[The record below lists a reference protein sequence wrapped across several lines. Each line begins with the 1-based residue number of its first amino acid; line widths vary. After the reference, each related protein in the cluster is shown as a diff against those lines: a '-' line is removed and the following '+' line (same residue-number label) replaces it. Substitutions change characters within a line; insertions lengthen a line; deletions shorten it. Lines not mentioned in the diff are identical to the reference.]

1 MNVLLALRKGCPLM
15 FDADGRFRERCAYY
29 RMMAR
34 NAVHRAALTK
44 NFEQRGQLFNVA
56 LGWHALA
63 VQIEESLGVLER
75 EETRSADTAATGP
88 AITGAVPVLPVLHYE
103 IQARDRA

>member
-1 MNVLLALRKGCPLM
+1 M
-15 FDADGRFRERCAYY
+15 FDADDRLRERCAYY

-34 NAVHRAALTK
+34 DALSRAALTK
-44 NFEQRGQLFNVA
+44 ETEQRAQFFNVA

-75 EETRSADTAATGP
+75 EERKVG
-88 AITGAVPVLPVLHYE
+88 
-103 IQARDRA
+103 